1 MRLSCP
7 GREKAM
13 EYSIIVRN
21 GEARD
26 EALKRRNSQ
35 MRVALGMKAT
45 PKREAEK
52 PDAPKVDERPRE

>member
-1 MRLSCP
+1 
-7 GREKAM
+7 M
-13 EYSIIVRN
+13 EYSSIVRN

-35 MRVALGMKAT
+35 MRVALGMEAT

-52 PDAPKVDERPRE
+52 PDTPKMDEKPVE